1 MANEKK
7 IPQRKIDEVGD
18 LQEKLSKSSIAM
30 STSYSKL
37 KVSDMTKLRKELRG
51 KGIDYRVVKN
61 KLAERAAQVAGK
73 PGLSG
78 LMKGP
83 TGLVFGYGEV
93 TEVARTMTGYIRTSR
108 LAMTINGAVMDG
120 KVLKPAEV
128 EALATL
134 PSRTALMGQIAG
146 LIISPALSLAR
157 AINSGPYSLA
167 LALQARVNQLKEME
181 AASAV
186 SDPQEKPA

>member
-1 MANEKK
+1 MADGKK
-7 IPQRKIDEVGD
+7 IPQRKIDEVGE
-18 LQEKLSKSSIAM
+18 LQEKLAKSSIAI

-37 KVSDMTKLRKELRG
+37 TVADMTKLRKELRS

-61 KLAERAAQVAGK
+61 KLAERAAQGAGK

-83 TGLVFGYGEV
+83 TGMVFGYGEG
-93 TEVARTMTGYIRTSR
+93 TEIAKAMTGYLKTSR

-146 LIISPALSLAR
+146 LIISPALTLAR
-157 AINSGPYSLA
+157 AINSGSYGLA
-167 LALQARVNQLKEME
+167 LALQARANQLKEME
-181 AASAV
+181 AGA
-186 SDPQEKPA
+186 PQEKPA